1 MQKELTMKKFIIGII
16 VMAFVVVVSITS
28 AYAEI
33 VATTQSIENVS
44 IFAHKAIPDVS
55 HEEIEKCYDA
65 VKNGG
70 SYTIERKRVKIECS
84 EEEMI
89 VFRRFF

>member
-1 MQKELTMKKFIIGII
+1 MRKLIAIITVI
-16 VMAFVVVVSITS
+16 VMAFVANT
-28 AYAEI
+28 AQAEI

-55 HEEIEKCYDA
+55 HEEIEKCYNV

-70 SYTIERKRVKIECS
+70 EFTIKRKRVKIECS
-84 EEEMI
+84 EEEMV
-89 VFRRFF
+89 VFRRLF

>member
-1 MQKELTMKKFIIGII
+1 MRKLII
-16 VMAFVVVVSITS
+16 AFVMTMFGF
-28 AYAEI
+28 AANTAQAEI

-44 IFAHKAIPDVS
+44 EYAHKAIPDVS
-55 HEEIEKCYDA
+55 HEEIEKCYNA

-70 SYTIERKRVKIECS
+70 SYQIQRKRIKIECS

-89 VFRRFF
+89 VFRRLFF

>member
-1 MQKELTMKKFIIGII
+1 MRKLIIAVITVI
-16 VMAFVVVVSITS
+16 VMAFVANT
-28 AYAEI
+28 AQAEI

-44 IFAHKAIPDVS
+44 KYAHKAIPDVS

-70 SYTIERKRVKIECS
+70 SYQIKRKKIKIECA
-84 EEEMI
+84 EEEM
-89 VFRRFF
+89 VVSRRLF